1 LLRVPK
7 LQRKIDETTEEMRN
21 IEAHINMNNY
31 RDQDYDGRNH
41 DNLRREEFNVQDFLY
56 DEASR

>member
-1 LLRVPK
+1 
-7 LQRKIDETTEEMRN
+7 MRN

-41 DNLRREEFNVQDFLY
+41 DNLHREEFNVQDFLY
-56 DEASR
+56 DEASRWHQNYRPQWELIIL